1 MGLPEEAV
9 DFAVSVR
16 SALAGLGGVDAARRA
31 EADPGERAGR
41 VTGVLAGLG
50 VPGLDPREDEVSA
63 AAAGELC
70 REAGRVA
77 LPYPVASVL
86 LAGGSG
92 DATPLAVVDGPAW
105 RVDHADLFPVWRV
118 TDIEGRGGTGLSRR
132 RLGTRLGP
140 FAGDLE
146 PGGAESGERPGAGGG
161 AGGGAA
167 GGGAGN
173 TLDAAFHLTLTA
185 WTILG
190 GLESALELAVE
201 HVTGRVQFG
210 QPISG
215 FQAVQFQLADCA
227 VGVDGLREVSRF
239 TLWRLLADPER
250 AITDALA
257 LRLQAVETARAVLRT
272 TQQLHGA
279 SGLCDEYDISILCR
293 HMQPA
298 LRLPFGAD
306 RAAEALFDSIERH
319 GFESLFPHGGA
330 AGGSAG
336 AEASARRPAG
346 AAAAGSGGTAGVR
359 P

>member
-9 DFAVSVR
+9 DFAVSAR
-16 SALAGLGGVDAARRA
+16 SALVGLGGVDAARRA

-41 VTGVLAGLG
+41 VAAVLAGLG
-50 VPGLDPREDEVSA
+50 VPGLDPREGEVSA

-92 DATPLAVVDGPAW
+92 EGPPLAVVDGAAR
-105 RVDHADLFPVWRV
+105 RVDHADLFPEWRV
-118 TDIEGRGGTGLSRR
+118 TDIDGRTGTGRSGG
-132 RLGTRLGP
+132 RLATRLGP
-140 FAGDLE
+140 FVGDLE
-146 PGGAESGERPGAGGG
+146 PDGPGAGGAG
-161 AGGGAA
+161 A
-167 GGGAGN
+167 

-190 GLESALELAVE
+190 GLESALDLAVE

-227 VGVDGLREVSRF
+227 VGVDGLREAARF
-239 TLWRLLADPER
+239 TLWRLSADPDR

-279 SGLCDEYDISILCR
+279 CGLCDEYDISILCR
-293 HMQPA
+293 HLQPA

-319 GFESLFPHGGA
+319 GFESLFPHGRATSDGA
-330 AGGSAG
+330 AGAGGRAG
-336 AEASARRPAG
+336 ARP
-346 AAAAGSGGTAGVR
+346 
-359 P
+359 

>member
-16 SALAGLGGVDAARRA
+16 AALGGLGGFDAARRA

-41 VTGVLAGLG
+41 VAGVLAGLG

-86 LAGGSG
+86 LGGGSG
-92 DATPLAVVDGPAW
+92 GGPPLAVVEGDHW
-105 RVDHADLFPVWRV
+105 RVDHADLFPQWRV
-118 TDIEGRGGTGLSRR
+118 TDIEGRPGTARSGG
-132 RLGTRLGP
+132 RLATRLGP
-140 FAGDLE
+140 FVGDLDAAGPAGAGPAGAGAAGD
-146 PGGAESGERPGAGGG
+146 GGGG
-161 AGGGAA
+161 A
-167 GGGAGN
+167 
-173 TLDAAFHLTLTA
+173 TVDAAFHLTLTA

-190 GLESALELAVE
+190 GLESALELAVA

-210 QPISG
+210 QPISS

-227 VGVDGLREVSRF
+227 VGVDGLRESARF
-239 TLWRLLADPER
+239 TLWRLGADPDR

-257 LRLQAVETARAVLRT
+257 LRLQAVETARSVLRT

-293 HMQPA
+293 HLQPA

-306 RAAEALFDSIERH
+306 RAAEALFTSIERN

-330 AGGSAG
+330 AAGG
-336 AEASARRPAG
+336 
-346 AAAAGSGGTAGVR
+346 AGSR

>member
-9 DFAVSVR
+9 DFGVSVR

-31 EADPGERAGR
+31 EADPGERAAP
-41 VTGVLAGLG
+41 VAGVLAGLG

-92 DATPLAVVDGPAW
+92 DDTPLAVVDGPVW

-118 TDIEGRGGTGLSRR
+118 TDIEGRVGTGRSRG

-146 PGGAESGERPGAGGG
+146 PDGAESGEGPGAGGG
-161 AGGGAA
+161 AGGGGS
-167 GGGAGN
+167 GGGAGT

-190 GLESALELAVE
+190 GLESALQLAVE

-227 VGVDGLREVSRF
+227 VGVDGLREAARF

-293 HMQPA
+293 HLQPA

-330 AGGSAG
+330 AGG
-336 AEASARRPAG
+336 
-346 AAAAGSGGTAGVR
+346 AAAGAGVR